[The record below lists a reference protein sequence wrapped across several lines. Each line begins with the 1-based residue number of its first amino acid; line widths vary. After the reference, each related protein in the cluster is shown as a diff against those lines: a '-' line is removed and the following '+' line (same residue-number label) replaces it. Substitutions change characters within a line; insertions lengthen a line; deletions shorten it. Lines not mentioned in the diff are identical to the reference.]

1 MRGLWK
7 LRQGMLLLVVMA
19 VVAGCSS
26 DGATGSGGASTG
38 TTEMSGTWS
47 ASGTGACTS
56 GCTGVTASYQVKLVS
71 SPCSV
76 TTPLGVFSVQ
86 GSVCFIANNNSGSG
100 SIAGSGI
107 PTSSKSLG
115 QGVLVGTAADPVP
128 DNSTVNLV
136 FVSAASGGKFTEFT
150 GTATVVGGKMTGSGV
165 CSSASTSSCTGTSAT
180 FTATHQ

>member
-38 TTEMSGTWS
+38 TTEMSGTWN

-107 PTSSKSLG
+107 PTSSK
-115 QGVLVGTAADPVP
+115 VP